1 MFIKVTS
8 IFAALIVAIFSTAVV
23 STVDAR
29 PFYKG
34 KRVIFL
40 GNYPAGGANST
51 EGRIFAAHIAKHIP
65 GKPKIIFRDM
75 GGAGGLVATNYLAE
89 AARPNGMTVG
99 FFTWNPVAQVLKDP
113 GLRVNYPD
121 LQFVAAAAPP
131 VICYIRKDAAPGGIN
146 SPQDFFKKAR
156 GFKFGGLRTTSTHDL
171 KGRLSLDLLIGPE
184 NYKTV
189 TGYRGFTPIFAAIH
203 QNEVQYHT
211 TSIPGYRRV
220 VEPTMEKPGLV
231 KVLYQYET
239 PTVDGRYL
247 RSPNLP
253 NLPTWL
259 EVYKMKNGK
268 NAMPSGMR
276 WETLKFLN
284 TLNSQLFR
292 MVFLPPKAPKAALK
306 ALRTAFSKVTKDKA
320 FLAAYKKAIKAK
332 PAVIVGKK
340 GEAIIN
346 STLKNVDPKM
356 VAFLKKYVKSGGK

>member
-1 MFIKVTS
+1 MFTKIVS
-8 IFAALIVAIFSTAVV
+8 GFAVLIVAFFGTAVV
-23 STVDAR
+23 SSADAK

-34 KRVIFL
+34 KRIVFL

-51 EGRIFAAHIAKHIP
+51 EGRIFAAHLAKHIP
-65 GKPKIIFRDM
+65 GKPRILFRDM
-75 GGAGGLVATNYLAE
+75 GGAGGLVATNFLAE

-99 FFTWNPVAQVLKDP
+99 FFTWNPVAQVLGDP
-113 GLRVNYPD
+113 GLRVKYPD

-146 SPQDFFKKAR
+146 SPRDFLKAK

-171 KGRLSLDLLIGPE
+171 KGRLSLDLLIGPK
-184 NYKTV
+184 NYRTV

-220 VEPTMEKPGLV
+220 VEPTMEKTGLV
-231 KVLYQYET
+231 TVLYQYET
-239 PTVDGRYL
+239 PTADGRYV
-247 RSPNLP
+247 RNSNLP

-259 EVYKMKNGK
+259 EVYKMKYGK
-268 NAMPSGMR
+268 NAMPSGMK
-276 WETLKFLN
+276 WQTLKFLN

-306 ALRTAFSKVTKDKA
+306 ALRKAFTAVMKDKA
-320 FLAAYKKAIKAK
+320 FLAAYKKAIKAV
-332 PAVIVGKK
+332 PNVIVGAK
-340 GEAIIN
+340 GEKIIN
-346 STLKNVDPKM
+346 ATLKNVDPKM
-356 VAFLKKYVKSGGK
+356 TAFLHKYVKAGGK